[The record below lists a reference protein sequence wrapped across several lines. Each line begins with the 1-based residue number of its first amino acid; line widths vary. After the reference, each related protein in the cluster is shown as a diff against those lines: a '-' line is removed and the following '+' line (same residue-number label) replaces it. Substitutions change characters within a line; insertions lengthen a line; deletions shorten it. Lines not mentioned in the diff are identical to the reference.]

1 MIVNTEYMYMG
12 EKKPKQVLGFLGNA
26 DTYEKADWVVTYANQ
41 ASKISK
47 ERGVYQVTIKGAS
60 QYQKK
65 FDLVNVAA
73 VRGDFKYLKFE
84 YQKDFSALFY
94 VQINNGPTQIF
105 VDSRT
110 DYVAGPVPVV
120 VEVPAGTTVINF
132 YNNISASNTGI
143 YVNNIR
149 FEN

>member
-1 MIVNTEYMYMG
+1 MIVNTAYMYMG
-12 EKKPKQVLGFLGNA
+12 KKKPKQVLGFLGNA
-26 DTYEKADWVVTYANQ
+26 DTYEKADWVVTYAAN
-41 ASKISK
+41 ASSITKA
-47 ERGVYQVTIKGAS
+47 RGVYQVTIKGSSA
-60 QYQKK
+60 YAKK

-84 YQKDFSALFY
+84 YQKDDFAKFY

-105 VDSRT
+105 SDPSNNFVS
-110 DYVAGPVPVV
+110 GPVPVS

-132 YNNISASNTGI
+132 LNNSGYSNMGV

>member
-1 MIVNTEYMYMG
+1 MIVNTAYMYMG
-12 EKKPKQVLGFLGNA
+12 KKKPKQVLGFLGTA
-26 DTYEKADWVVTYANQ
+26 DTYEKADWVVTYADQ

-47 ERGVYQVTIKGAS
+47 ERGVYQVAIKGSS
-60 QYQKK
+60 QYAKK

-84 YQKDFSALFY
+84 YQKDSYAPFS
-94 VQINNGPTQIF
+94 VQINNGGTQIF
-105 VDSRT
+105 SDPSQNSVS
-110 DYVAGPVPVV
+110 GPVAVS

-132 YNNISASNTGI
+132 YNSSGYSNFGV

>member
-1 MIVNTEYMYMG
+1 MIVYPAYAYMG
-12 EKKPKQVLGFLGNA
+12 KKKPKQVLGFLGNA

-41 ASKISK
+41 ASRVSK

-60 QYQKK
+60 QYAKI
-65 FDLVNVAA
+65 FDLVNVAS

-84 YQKDFSALFY
+84 YQKDAYAPFY
-94 VQINNGPTQIF
+94 VQINNGTTRLF
-105 VDSRT
+105 ADTNT
-110 DYVAGPVPVV
+110 DYVDGPVPVA
-120 VEVPAGTTVINF
+120 VEVPAGTTSINF
-132 YNNISASNTGI
+132 INSAGASNSGV

>member
-1 MIVNTEYMYMG
+1 MIVNTAYMYMG
-12 EKKPKQVLGFLGNA
+12 KKKPKQVLGFLGNA
-26 DTYEKADWVVTYANQ
+26 DTYEKADWVVTYADQ

-47 ERGVYQVTIKGAS
+47 ERGVYQVTIKGSS
-60 QYQKK
+60 QYTKK

-84 YQKDFSALFY
+84 YQKDAYAHFS
-94 VQINNGPTQIF
+94 VQINNGGTKIF
-105 VDSRT
+105 SDSSNNF
-110 DYVAGPVPVV
+110 VSGPVPVSI
-120 VEVPAGTTVINF
+120 EIPAGTTVINF
-132 YNNISASNTGI
+132 LNTTGYSNMGV